1 MMPKVDSIKNNGD
14 ILTFTLSN
22 TNVSVANA
30 LRRTIMSDIPS
41 IVFRT
46 APYEESKAKIDVNTT
61 RLNNEILKQ
70 RLSCIPIHMSTSVTA
85 QTMTTSSATSSSSA
99 PYKNYQLE
107 IDVKNE
113 TDAMIYVTT
122 KDFVVRDKLANK
134 IINSGEL
141 FPPND
146 KGQYIDFVRLRPKI
160 SDEIPGE
167 HLKLTCDF
175 DLGTAKESGM
185 FSQVS
190 TCAYGNT
197 PDKQAADQALAK
209 KVVDWKTTPNADID
223 FESKNWLLLDGLRYF
238 VPDSYDFTIQTI
250 GVYTNIELVQTGCD
264 VLIGRLQSLGEF
276 EIKSAEN
283 TLKNSY
289 DVILKDDDY
298 TIGKT
303 LEWFLYSKYFLNE
316 SKSDSKSN
324 SNLLTYCG
332 FKKFHPHDHDST
344 IRLAYKEPVVVAT
357 IQEHLAN
364 CIDDAIKTFTTIK
377 KEFKDK

>member
-14 ILTFTLSN
+14 VLTFTLSN
-22 TNVSVANA
+22 VNVSVANA
-30 LRRTIMSDIPS
+30 LRRTVISDIPS

-46 APYEESKAKIDVNTT
+46 APYEQCKAKIEVNTT

-70 RLSCIPIHMSTSVTA
+70 RLSCVPIHM
-85 QTMTTSSATSSSSA
+85 QTLKSDA

-107 IDVKNE
+107 IDVKND
-113 TDAMIYVTT
+113 TDATIYVTT
-122 KDFVVRDKLANK
+122 KDFVVRDKQANQ
-134 IINSGEL
+134 IISGSEL

-209 KVVDWKTTPNADID
+209 KVVDWKTNPNADID

-250 GVYTNIELVQTGCD
+250 GVYTNIELVQLGCD
-264 VLIGRLQSLGEF
+264 VIIKRLQSLAGGEF
-276 EIKSAEN
+276 EIKPAEN

-303 LEWFLYSKYFLNE
+303 LEWFLHSKYFLSE
-316 SKSDSKSN
+316 SKT
-324 SNLLTYCG
+324 LTYCG

-344 IRLAYKEPVVVAT
+344 IRLAYKDPVVVAT

-364 CIDDAIKTFTTIK
+364 CIDDAVKTFTAIK

>member
-1 MMPKVDSIKNNGD
+1 MPKVDSIKNNGD

-22 TNVSVANA
+22 TNVSLANA
-30 LRRTIMSDIPS
+30 LRRTIISDIPS

-46 APYEESKAKIDVNTT
+46 APYEQCKAKIDVNTT

-70 RLSCIPIHMSTSVTA
+70 RLSCVPIHIQA
-85 QTMTTSSATSSSSA
+85 QAINGDATTSA

-107 IDVKNE
+107 IDVKND
-113 TDAMIYVTT
+113 TDATIYVTT
-122 KDFVVRDKLANK
+122 KDFVVRDKQANQIVK
-134 IINSGEL
+134 SDEL

-197 PDKQAADQALAK
+197 VDKQAADQALAK
-209 KVVDWKTTPNADID
+209 KVVDWKTKPNVDVD

-250 GVYTNIELVQTGCD
+250 GVYTNIELVQIACD
-264 VLIGRLQSLGEF
+264 VLIKRLQSVAESVAKGEF
-276 EIKSAEN
+276 EIKQAQN

-303 LEWFLYSKYFLNE
+303 LEWFLYSKYFGND
-316 SKSDSKSN
+316 KV
-324 SNLLTYCG
+324 LTYCG

-344 IRLAYKEPVVVAT
+344 IRLAYKDPALVAT
-357 IQEHLAN
+357 VQEHLAN
-364 CIDDAIKTFTTIK
+364 CIDDAVKTFVNIK
-377 KEFKDK
+377 KEFKEK

>member
-22 TNVSVANA
+22 TNVSLANA
-30 LRRTIMSDIPS
+30 LRRTIISDIPS

-46 APYEESKAKIDVNTT
+46 APYDQSKAKIDVNTT

-70 RLSCIPIHMSTSVTA
+70 RLSCIPIHM
-85 QTMTTSSATSSSSA
+85 QTLKNDT

-113 TDAMIYVTT
+113 TDATIYVTT
-122 KDFVVRDKLANK
+122 KDFVVRDKQANQ
-134 IINSGEL
+134 IVSGTEL

-209 KVVDWKTTPNADID
+209 KVVDWKTKPNVDID

-250 GVYTNIELVQTGCD
+250 GVYTNIELVRVGCD
-264 VLIGRLQSLGEF
+264 VLIKRLQELGEF
-276 EIKSAEN
+276 EIKPADN

-303 LEWFLYSKYFLNE
+303 LEWFLYSKYFLSVSENDRKGVKE
-316 SKSDSKSN
+316 N
-324 SNLLTYCG
+324 GLLTYCG

-344 IRLAYKEPVVVAT
+344 IRVAYKDPVVVAT

-364 CIDDAIKTFTTIK
+364 CIDDAVKTFAAIK